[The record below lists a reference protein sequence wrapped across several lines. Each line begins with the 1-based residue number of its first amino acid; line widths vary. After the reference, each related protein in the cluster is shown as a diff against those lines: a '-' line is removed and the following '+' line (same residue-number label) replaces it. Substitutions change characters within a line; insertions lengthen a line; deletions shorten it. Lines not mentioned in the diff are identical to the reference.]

1 VPMDEPLVPLGE
13 IVATHGLLGWLKLNP
28 FNPETTALKPEAEVF
43 IAEAEKQT
51 ALVLE
56 ASSPHKRQLLIK
68 LRQVDSIDAAARYV
82 GTTLSVPESALEVL
96 APGEYYH
103 YQIIGFEVFTTGGER
118 VGIVESTMAT
128 AGGELYLVQGG
139 NKEHLIPAV
148 KEIIDKIDFANRTI
162 TIDPPAGLLDL

>member
-1 VPMDEPLVPLGE
+1 MDEPLVPLGE

-28 FNPETTALKPEAEVF
+28 FNPETTALKPGAEVF

-51 ALVLE
+51 ALVLVLE

-118 VGIVESTMAT
+118 VGVVQSTLAT
-128 AGGELYLVQGG
+128 AGGELYLVQSGS
-139 NKEHLIPAV
+139 KEHLIPAV
-148 KEIIDKIDFANRTI
+148 KEIIDKIDFSNRKV

>member
-1 VPMDEPLVPLGE
+1 MDEPLVPLGE

-28 FNPETTALKPEAEVF
+28 FNPETTALKPGAEVF

-51 ALVLE
+51 AFVLE
-56 ASSPHKRQLLIK
+56 ASSPHKHQLLIK

-82 GTTLSVPESALEVL
+82 GTTLSVPESALTVL

-128 AGGELYLVQGG
+128 AGGELYRVKSKS
-139 NKEHLIPAV
+139 KEHLIPAV